1 LSTTSS
7 SSSSTTSPTT
17 TQRPS
22 ATKTVALPP
31 EATKHTEAGAMA
43 FTKFYLLGLSQA
55 EFEGDASRIAPLT
68 GKDCS
73 ACLKF
78 IEQIDTR
85 ARQGQHVDR
94 KSLSVETTALIDG
107 DPAGRQA
114 VIGALA
120 TDAAKN
126 VVNSDGDPI
135 QAIAGAKINFEAS
148 VEWSATGW
156 AMAKLVV
163 K

>member
-1 LSTTSS
+1 MTRS
-7 SSSSTTSPTT
+7 
-17 TQRPS
+17 PS
-22 ATKTVALPP
+22 ATTTVTLPP
-31 EATKHTEAGAMA
+31 EATKHTEAGAKA
-43 FTKFYLLGLSQA
+43 FTKYYLLGLSEA
-55 EFEGDASRIAPLT
+55 DFEGDASRIAPIT

-73 ACLKF
+73 ACLRF
-78 IEQIDTR
+78 IEQIETR

-94 KSLSVETTALIDG
+94 KSLSVETTALVDG
-107 DPAGRQA
+107 DPAGRRA

-120 TDAAKN
+120 TDAAKR
-126 VVNSDGDPI
+126 VVNSDGEPI

-148 VEWSATGW
+148 LEWSASGW